1 MALVNVGTYKK
12 LIPALGEAFGQFPAY
27 PVGVLR
33 GDLSGF
39 ERLPDMVCQHFL
51 VAGRLAAPGV
61 SVQLPGQQHFSGGG
75 GRIAA
80 ARRYPP
86 AAVRLGRVQDIVY
99 PFCQGNGGGFPL
111 TGVHGNNAGGR
122 HASSPPFTKS
132 GARQIIS
139 PPRPAGLFCCQIDFN
154 I

>member
-1 MALVNVGTYKK
+1 MVMDMALINMGCDDK

-75 GRIAA
+75 GRIVSHHHLHGDDRLTRAELAPAVDHRAA
-80 ARRYPP
+80 QRAVAIEMGGKDKVPVKAGGQFSTLQAGAEQKTVCPARRD
-86 AAVRLGRVQDIVY
+86 RR
-99 PFCQGNGGGFPL
+99 
-111 TGVHGNNAGGR
+111 
-122 HASSPPFTKS
+122 
-132 GARQIIS
+132 GA
-139 PPRPAGLFCCQIDFN
+139 
-154 I
+154 